1 MTNFKKRKFNHDSG
15 TELFNQKNWRPTE
28 EPRVDPTYGQRSA
41 IPGLDNVAYRRDE
54 EEFSYDDDMDALSYL
69 RAVRQEAAGVPN
81 LLVAPKPTA
90 NDDGPDHSIYDDGVG
105 DHRGWYEGGAYV
117 AAPVLDSGASKE
129 YTETGRDPQ
138 LVYFDSILARFE
150 ALRAK
155 LSRTPPPEAVQN
167 LDGDHPVYLPS
178 SDKDAFA
185 KWSWTLKN
193 RDPVPVQL
201 ASIDKG
207 TTFRLLGMLTKG
219 SMLKRGRDVDEC
231 VSRWL
236 WGLLARVPDQG
247 QLSNIE
253 VSTVRELG
261 KKAVLVGV
269 GFKEAQE
276 WGDGIDEVEAEFDG
290 EGPVEYEVD
299 SEEGPPLEEGDSEH
313 VDQSMTEE
321 AEVEP
326 PAPAQSVSGV
336 QQESPTTIRSAI
348 QAEHES
354 LDLAQITAEGQ
365 LESSAEI
372 QASNAE
378 SEDFAAAKARVLA
391 GLLSHQDDAPEPED
405 VASRTAPSPSLNT
418 RATLDMII
426 TVAGELYGQRDLL
439 EFREMWEESSRVA

>member
-41 IPGLDNVAYRRDE
+41 IPGLDSVAYRGDE
-54 EEFSYDDDMDALSYL
+54 EDFNYDDDMDALSYL

-150 ALRAK
+150 ALRTK
-155 LSRTPPPEAVQN
+155 LSQTPPPEAVQN

-236 WGLLARVPDQG
+236 WGLLARVPEQG

-276 WGDGIDEVEAEFDG
+276 WGNGIDEVEAEFDG

-299 SEEGPPLEEGDSEH
+299 SEEGPSLDEGDPEY

-321 AEVEP
+321 ATETEP
-326 PAPAQSVSGV
+326 PAPAQSLTKV
-336 QQESPTTIRSAI
+336 QQESPTTLGSATR
-348 QAEHES
+348 AEPES
-354 LDLAQITAEGQ
+354 SDSVQIPTEGQ
-365 LESSAEI
+365 LAPD
-372 QASNAE
+372 AE

-391 GLLSHQDDAPEPED
+391 GLLSHQDDAPEPE
-405 VASRTAPSPSLNT
+405 VVTNRTGPSPSLNT

-439 EFREMWEESSRVA
+439 EFREMWEESSSVA